1 MLSIFVIGEGIRKV
15 KKNSVYGK
23 HKVEKFLNYIGKH
36 RDEKKTSSE
45 LQRKTKVFN
54 TDIYWRTWPVRE
66 RASSFRMVIKKTF
79 LMMRIHTHYFRFLFR
94 ITHLYYVVFQNAIMS
109 WHVAIFSNSFMPY
122 YDWLSSI
129 FNFLKCDT
137 ILQRKYIKESYE
149 LLNYTTIPCSLSRDN
164 RNSTDIAQVLR
175 TQKKVLPNIKESAW
189 L

>member
-1 MLSIFVIGEGIRKV
+1 M
-15 KKNSVYGK
+15 YGK

-79 LMMRIHTHYFRFLFR
+79 LMMRIHTNYFRFLFR

-129 FNFLKCDT
+129 FNFLKCVTWKDKWKCLNT
-137 ILQRKYIKESYE
+137 ESVLLQRKYIKESYE

-164 RNSTDIAQVLR
+164 RNSTDIAQVLW
-175 TQKKVLPNIKESAW
+175 TQKKF
-189 L
+189 